1 MLVPKLPAFLATV
14 AASLWLS
21 GCSSLWV
28 PACASGERA
37 SIAEVIYFGAN
48 KPGGVVSP
56 EEWSTFLREVVT
68 PKFPAGLSVWQ
79 ASGQWQ
85 GGDGTL
91 TKEST
96 FVLSLVH
103 AQASSFEASLRSIIS
118 EYKARFQQEAVLRVK
133 SHVCISL

>member
-1 MLVPKLPAFLATV
+1 M
-14 AASLWLS
+14 
-21 GCSSLWV
+21 
-28 PACASGERA
+28 
-37 SIAEVIYFGAN
+37 SIAEVVYFGTN
-48 KPGGVVSP
+48 KPGGVVSS

-68 PKFPAGLSVWQ
+68 PKFPDGLSVWQ

-85 GGDGTL
+85 GSDGTL
-91 TKEST
+91 IKENT

-103 AQASSFEASLRSIIS
+103 AREPSLEENVRAIIS

>member
-1 MLVPKLPAFLATV
+1 MLNLTTSLVASAT
-14 AASLWLS
+14 LLGLS
-21 GCSSLWV
+21 GCSTIGA
-28 PACASGERA
+28 PGCAQGERA
-37 SIAEVIYFGAN
+37 SIAEVVYFGAN
-48 KPGGVVSP
+48 KPGGIVSP
-56 EEWSTFLREVVT
+56 EEWSSFLREVVT

-103 AQASSFEASLRSIIS
+103 AQAASLEANVRAIIA

-133 SHVCISL
+133 SRVCVSL

>member
-1 MLVPKLPAFLATV
+1 MSKLTTLFVSV

-21 GCSSLWV
+21 GCSTLSPPV
-28 PACASGERA
+28 CASGERA

-48 KPGGVVSP
+48 KPGGAVSS

-68 PKFPAGLSVWQ
+68 PRFPDGLSVWQ

-85 GGDGTL
+85 GSDGRL
-91 TKEST
+91 IKEST

-103 AQASSFEASLRSIIS
+103 ARESSSEAGIRAIIS

-133 SHVCISL
+133 SHACISL

>member
-1 MLVPKLPAFLATV
+1 MSKLTTLFVSV

-21 GCSSLWV
+21 GCATLWAPV
-28 PACASGERA
+28 CASGERV
-37 SIAEVIYFGAN
+37 SIAEVVYFGTN
-48 KPGGVVSP
+48 KPGGVVSS

-68 PKFPAGLSVWQ
+68 PKFPDGLSVWQ

-91 TKEST
+91 IKEST

-103 AQASSFEASLRSIIS
+103 EREPSHEQNVRAIIS

-133 SHVCISL
+133 SQACISL

>member
-1 MLVPKLPAFLATV
+1 MLMPKLTTLFVSV

-21 GCSSLWV
+21 GCSTLWAPV
-28 PACASGERA
+28 CASGERV
-37 SIAEVIYFGAN
+37 SIAEIVYFGTN
-48 KPGGVVSP
+48 KPEGVVSS

-68 PKFPAGLSVWQ
+68 PKFPDGLSVWQ

-85 GGDGTL
+85 DGDGRL
-91 TKEST
+91 IRENT

-103 AQASSFEASLRSIIS
+103 EREPSPEENVRAIIS
-118 EYKARFQQEAVLRVK
+118 EYKTRLQQEAVLRVK

>member
-1 MLVPKLPAFLATV
+1 MSKLTALLVTV
-14 AASLWLS
+14 ASSLWLS
-21 GCSSLWV
+21 GCSTLLTPV
-28 PACASGERA
+28 CAPGERA
-37 SIAEVIYFGAN
+37 SIAEVVYFGTN
-48 KPGGVVSP
+48 KPDGVVSSG
-56 EEWSTFLREVVT
+56 EWSTFLREVVT

-85 GGDGTL
+85 GSDGTL
-91 TKEST
+91 IKENS

-103 AQASSFEASLRSIIS
+103 AQESSFEASVRAIIS

>member
-1 MLVPKLPAFLATV
+1 MPKLTALLTV

-21 GCSSLWV
+21 GCSALWA
-28 PACASGERA
+28 PACAAGERA

-48 KPGGVVSP
+48 KPGGVVSSD
-56 EEWSTFLREVVT
+56 EWATFLRQVVT

-79 ASGQWQ
+79 ESGQWQ

-91 TKEST
+91 TQEST

-103 AQASSFEASLRSIIS
+103 ARESSFEASVRSIIA

>member
-1 MLVPKLPAFLATV
+1 MTRPTALLAAAV
-14 AASLWLS
+14 ASACLL
-21 GCSSLWV
+21 GCAAV
-28 PACASGERA
+28 GAPVCAPGERA
-37 SIAEVIYFGAN
+37 SIAEVVYFGAN

-56 EEWSTFLREVVT
+56 EEWSDFLRDVVT

-103 AQASSFEASLRSIIS
+103 AQASSFDASVPAIIA
-118 EYKARFQQEAVLRVK
+118 EYKTRFQQEAVLRVK
-133 SHVCISL
+133 SHVCVSL

>member
-1 MLVPKLPAFLATV
+1 MQRKQVPVV
-14 AASLWLS
+14 AALISLWLA
-21 GCSSLWV
+21 GCGTLGA

-48 KPGGVVSP
+48 RPNGVVSP
-56 EEWSTFLREVVT
+56 DEWSTFLREVVT

-103 AQASSFEASLRSIIS
+103 ARESSFDSSVRAVIA
-118 EYKARFQQEAVLRVK
+118 EYKARFQQEAVLRVR